1 MNIVLLE
8 PSEIG
13 PPLAPSDLR
22 YRHINKVLRCVVGD
36 SFDVGRVNGPR
47 GKALIIKSDKD
58 GLHLK
63 FEWQHPHQRENH
75 PRLAIG
81 FPRPQTA
88 RDILRD
94 ATSLGV
100 SELSFISTA
109 RSDPNYATSSLWS
122 KGEWRRQVVTGT
134 AQAFDTFIPQVQW
147 HESLVE
153 TLDRWASEEIYPVA
167 LDLYDCTHRL
177 ADHLNS
183 SGADRPEAILIG
195 PERGWDNEDRVLLDS
210 RQIPR
215 LHLGSR
221 VLRTETAVAVTL
233 GLLNAAGARV

>member
-1 MNIVLLE
+1 MNIVLFD

-13 PPLAPSDLR
+13 PALAPSDVR
-22 YRHINKVLRCVVGD
+22 YRHIRKVLRRDVGD
-36 SFDVGRVNGPR
+36 SFDVGEINGPR
-47 GKALIIKSDKD
+47 GKALITKSDGD
-58 GLHLK
+58 GLHLQID
-63 FEWQHPHQRENH
+63 WAQPHQPGIA

-94 ATSLGV
+94 ATSIGV

-109 RSDPNYATSSLWS
+109 RSDPNYATSSLWRQ
-122 KGEWRRQVVTGT
+122 GEWRRQAITGA

-147 HESLVE
+147 DESMVE
-153 TLDRWASEEIYPVA
+153 TLDRWSSENIRPVA
-167 LDLYDCTHRL
+167 LDLYDCAERL
-177 ADHLNS
+177 TEHLNS
-183 SGADRPEAILIG
+183 RSGAPPDAVLIG
-195 PERGWDNEDRVLLDS
+195 PERGWDNDDRALLDS

-215 LHLGSR
+215 LHLGPR

-233 GLLNAAGARV
+233 GILHAAGARA